1 MSLPLS
7 ADIITLLRLSGCQS
21 AVLDVII
28 RPPEDDGVSSTTP
41 LVIRLER
48 IRRRFVRL
56 VGMNLGMPF
65 ADVLVDDIMRQFWS
79 LFSKLMW
86 VVTQLTYSFFSI
98 LSTKLLSVLF
108 CCLRSNFFTV
118 LPDQQSFLSTC
129 SSTLRT
135 SWILGPLQDFIA
147 FETLFVL
154 KLFFN
159 VCLLSKI

>member
-28 RPPEDDGVSSTTP
+28 RPPEDGGVSSTTP

-56 VGMNLGMPF
+56 VGMNVGMPF
-65 ADVLVDDIMRQFWS
+65 ADVLVDDSMRQFWS
-79 LFSKLMW
+79 LFSKLMCF
-86 VVTQLTYSFFSI
+86 VTQLTYSFFSI
-98 LSTKLLSVLF
+98 LSTKLFFVLF
-108 CCLRSNFFTV
+108 CCLRSNLVFTV

-129 SSTLRT
+129 TSTQRT
-135 SWILGPLQDFIA
+135 SWILGPLQDFFA
-147 FETLFVL
+147 LETLFLL
-154 KLFFN
+154 KLFFQ
-159 VCLLSKI
+159 CLFT

>member
-28 RPPEDDGVSSTTP
+28 RPPEDGGVSSTTP

-56 VGMNLGMPF
+56 VEMNLGMPF
-65 ADVLVDDIMRQFWS
+65 ADVLVDDIMRPFWP
-79 LFSKLMW
+79 LFSKLMCF
-86 VVTQLTYSFFSI
+86 VTQLTYSFFLI
-98 LSTKLLSVLF
+98 LSVLF
-108 CCLRSNFFTV
+108 CCLRSNLVFTV

-129 SSTLRT
+129 TSTLRT

-147 FETLFVL
+147 LETLFLL
-154 KLFFN
+154 KLFFK
-159 VCLLSKI
+159 CLFT